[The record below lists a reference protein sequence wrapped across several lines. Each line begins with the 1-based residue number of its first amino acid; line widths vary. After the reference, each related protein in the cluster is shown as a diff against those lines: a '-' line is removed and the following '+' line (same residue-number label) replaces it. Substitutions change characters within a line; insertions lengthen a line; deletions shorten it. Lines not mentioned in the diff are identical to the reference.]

1 MSNKTF
7 IEMIGFMDNLK
18 RAVHRTNTVYAEVS
32 QKIENK
38 GCSISKDV
46 QAYLLNRLVVLA
58 LRESVLSDK
67 VKCLYY
73 GCKITGVRLW
83 YVYRR

>member
-7 IEMIGFMDNLK
+7 IEMIGFMSNLQ
-18 RAVHRTNTVYAEVS
+18 RAVHRTNTVNAEVS
-32 QKIENK
+32 HKIVNK

-58 LRESVLSDK
+58 LREPVLSDK
-67 VKCLYY
+67 VKGLYY
-73 GCKITGVRLW
+73 GCKITGLRLW
-83 YVYRR
+83 

>member
-1 MSNKTF
+1 
-7 IEMIGFMDNLK
+7 MIGFMNNRQ
-18 RAVHRTNTVYAEVS
+18 RAVHRTMKTVHAEVS
-32 QKIENK
+32 HKIVIK

-58 LRESVLSDK
+58 LREPVLSDK
-67 VKCLYY
+67 VKGLYY

-83 YVYRR
+83 WVYRS